1 MRREWLP
8 RVAYFCMEF
17 GLHESFPIYA
27 GGLGVLA
34 GDLMKAAC
42 DAKVPLVGF
51 GLLWSEGYTD
61 QRIGADGRP
70 YDQPNPVPRH
80 FLEPVEPRI
89 SLKIRGKDV
98 EIRAWKTNR
107 FGSADLYLL
116 EPVHEEDRWITRRL
130 YQGGKADRIAQEL
143 LLGVGGVRMLRA
155 LGLYV
160 DVYHFNEGH
169 ASFAGLEL
177 MREQM
182 ALGLNL
188 DAARHAV
195 RDKIVFTT
203 HTPVPAGNEEH
214 PIHMMNEQ
222 GVDLGVFHS
231 DQLARVAGDPFGMT
245 PCGLRLARVANGV
258 ARLHA
263 ETARK
268 MWSHVHDAAPILSIT
283 NGVHRGTWQAGEI
296 VDALFRGGDLWTAH
310 QQQKSAL
317 LELIQERTGAELRSD
332 RLLIGFAR
340 RAATYKRA
348 TMLFEDLV
356 EIEPLLIEGKVQ
368 AVFAGKAHPADHGG
382 KDLIAKLVEMT
393 KKYPNRVV
401 FLESYDIGLGA
412 AMTRGCDVWLNNPRR
427 PMEASGTSGMKAAMN
442 GCLNLSTLDGWWAE
456 GCSHGVNGWQFGDAK
471 EGEGADEHDR
481 RALYHVLKQGV
492 LPTYYEHR
500 ERWVQM
506 MTDSIL
512 MSQERFSAQRMLE
525 DYYELMYRK
534 PAQLDV

>member
-1 MRREWLP
+1 
-8 RVAYFCMEF
+8 
-17 GLHESFPIYA
+17 
-27 GGLGVLA
+27 
-34 GDLMKAAC
+34 
-42 DAKVPLVGF
+42 
-51 GLLWSEGYTD
+51 
-61 QRIGADGRP
+61 
-70 YDQPNPVPRH
+70 
-80 FLEPVEPRI
+80 
-89 SLKIRGKDV
+89 
-98 EIRAWKTNR
+98 
-107 FGSADLYLL
+107 
-116 EPVHEEDRWITRRL
+116 
-130 YQGGKADRIAQEL
+130 
-143 LLGVGGVRMLRA
+143 
-155 LGLYV
+155 
-160 DVYHFNEGH
+160 
-169 ASFAGLEL
+169 
-177 MREQM
+177 
-182 ALGLNL
+182 
-188 DAARHAV
+188 
-195 RDKIVFTT
+195 
-203 HTPVPAGNEEH
+203 
-214 PIHMMNEQ
+214 
-222 GVDLGVFHS
+222 
-231 DQLARVAGDPFGMT
+231 
-245 PCGLRLARVANGV
+245 
-258 ARLHA
+258 
-263 ETARK
+263 
-268 MWSHVHDAAPILSIT
+268 
-283 NGVHRGTWQAGEI
+283 
-296 VDALFRGGDLWTAH
+296 
-310 QQQKSAL
+310 
-317 LELIQERTGAELRSD
+317 LRSD